1 MALTIACRVC
11 GKEYTPCK
19 NSYYDSSAFNWKEV
33 ACSPE
38 CGAVYLE
45 RIIASRQPVSEEK
58 PKRAVSK
65 KKQTVVE
72 APIAEIVYESE
83 STDTCNDTLAEE

>member
-1 MALTIACRVC
+1 MALTVACRVC

-19 NSYYDSSAFNWKEV
+19 NSRYDPNVFNWKEV

-45 RIIASRQPVSEEK
+45 RVIASRQPVSEEK
-58 PKRAVSK
+58 PKRVPSK
-65 KKQTVVE
+65 KKQIIVE
-72 APIAEIVYESE
+72 EPTAEIICESDPTGA
-83 STDTCNDTLAEE
+83 SDDILAEE